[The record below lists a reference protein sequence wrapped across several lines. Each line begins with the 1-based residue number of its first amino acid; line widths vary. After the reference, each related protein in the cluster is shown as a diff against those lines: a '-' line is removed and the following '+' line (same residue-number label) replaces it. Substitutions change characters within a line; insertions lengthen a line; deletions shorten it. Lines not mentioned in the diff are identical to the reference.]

1 MSTTARDP
9 AQSRQPITEDDRM
22 TDAVAGDAKAKLES
36 FLDEY
41 WPDWRTVYATLRSD
55 AAGGV
60 TSGAATPQEQVA
72 WWEEQCRLKMA
83 RIEELGDQ
91 IKARDAQLFELER
104 RARHDAQ
111 PVAATAHEPV
121 AWRWI
126 DPLIKEFVYDEV
138 KPIEPVPLD
147 TLEPLYLDVAQR
159 GSNPEVVAAVQDA
172 ISKHPHFNGGSVTAF
187 GFANTAI
194 DAYTLAISSTQDQT
208 P

>member
-111 PVAATAHEPV
+111 
-121 AWRWI
+121 
-126 DPLIKEFVYDEV
+126 
-138 KPIEPVPLD
+138 
-147 TLEPLYLDVAQR
+147 R

-172 ISKHPHFNGGSVTAF
+172 ISKHPHFNGSSVTAF

>member
-1 MSTTARDP
+1 
-9 AQSRQPITEDDRM
+9 M
-22 TDAVAGDAKAKLES
+22 TDRSSPGSEYAALADKYQDGLDKCLASGYEEFGPKFIREREMVIRALRIQAACDGDA
-36 FLDEY
+36 
-41 WPDWRTVYATLRSD
+41 
-55 AAGGV
+55 
-60 TSGAATPQEQVA
+60 AATPQEQVA